1 MESGLKI
8 LRRNRMEGNILI
20 YVKSK
25 YPEIGDGKLI
35 ECGQF
40 ENLTLYWKF
49 DNGVEVQ
56 ESPLSLIDDLLGLI
70 LKIK

>member
-25 YPEIGDGKLI
+25 YPEIGDAKLI